1 MYKKKRE
8 RETQRDAERDGE
20 EVLFSPNASEWSAAC
35 KSFVSESDAE
45 RERKRGKKKMEGF
58 QKIRKEKKGKW
69 GRKQL
74 TDGGLLPKQKSIQ
87 FPAFNRCSSG
97 LIRSKNQWL
106 SFGEYLAWRVDDS
119 LVTDSS

>member
-45 RERKRGKKKMEGF
+45 RERKRAKKNGRFLENSK
-58 QKIRKEKKGKW
+58 RKEGKM
-69 GRKQL
+69 GAK
-74 TDGGLLPKQKSIQ
+74 T
-87 FPAFNRCSSG
+87 
-97 LIRSKNQWL
+97 
-106 SFGEYLAWRVDDS
+106 VD
-119 LVTDSS
+119 

>member
-45 RERKRGKKKMEGF
+45 RERKRGKKKW
-58 QKIRKEKKGKW
+58 KVSRKFEKK
-69 GRKQL
+69 RREN
-74 TDGGLLPKQKSIQ
+74 GGENS
-87 FPAFNRCSSG
+87 
-97 LIRSKNQWL
+97 
-106 SFGEYLAWRVDDS
+106 
-119 LVTDSS
+119 